1 MPVAEVKAFSASP
14 VGLSQPTPLIERTVS
29 RSKQVD
35 YVRPVPLGRRTR
47 GVGCVRLAVKSRPS
61 VGLTE
66 WAPDP
71 AKGTTRRIKVGVG
84 PVYRRPTPARWKDEQ
99 VILGTGKSTWMK

>member
-47 GVGCVRLAVKSRPS
+47 GVGRVRVAVRPRPS
-61 VGLTE
+61 AHLNE
-66 WAPDP
+66 CEND
-71 AKGTTRRIKVGVG
+71 TTAGQHWHDEG
-84 PVYRRPTPARWKDEQ
+84 GGRP
-99 VILGTGKSTWMK
+99 